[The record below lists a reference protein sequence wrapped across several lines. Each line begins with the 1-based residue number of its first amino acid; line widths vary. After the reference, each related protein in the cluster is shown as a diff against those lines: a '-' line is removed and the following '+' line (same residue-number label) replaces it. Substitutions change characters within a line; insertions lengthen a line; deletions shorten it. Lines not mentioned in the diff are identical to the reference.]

1 MGKSV
6 KASRPAKDVKA
17 LSEAVAALEQ
27 LVAEQGA
34 VLKTA
39 LTKHGVPRAETARA
53 VEKLT
58 AIGLEVVG
66 RFIRVPVAKQLAT
79 QLATAGSIPLRSI
92 GGNPPAAQHRAKDAP
107 RGSPAGHCTAN
118 ARAIA
123 RAHRAVGGAPAAARR
138 AVSLALRGKTREP
151 MGRDTRDDTAHAH
164 DRVPTG
170 ARARS

>member
-79 QLATAGSIPLRSI
+79 QLATAGS
-92 GGNPPAAQHRAKDAP
+92 NPPAAQHRAKDAP